1 MVTATSLEDIVLDGA
16 KEVFASMVFLPLE
29 KVAEPAPWAD
39 EQVYLATITFTGN
52 LEGCFGICCDQASVQ
67 AIAAGMLCLEPGA
80 SLSDSEISDA
90 IGEIAN
96 MIMGGVKTRV
106 QHEITN
112 IEISIPTVTLGR
124 QLQNRLRDGMSRISL
139 PMAVGEQHHAELSLM
154 YRLRD
159 RQPAGTSSSC
169 PNASQPAVP

>member
-1 MVTATSLEDIVLDGA
+1 MVTTVSLEDILLDGA

-29 KVAEPAPWAD
+29 KAAEFSPGPD
-39 EQVYLATITFTGN
+39 EQVYLATITFTGD
-52 LEGCFGICCDQASVQ
+52 LEGCFGICCDQACVQ
-67 AIAAGMLCLEPGA
+67 AVAAGMLCLEPGA

-96 MIMGGVKTRV
+96 MVMGGVKTRV

-124 QLQNRLRDGMSRISL
+124 QLQNRLREGASRISV
-139 PMAVGEQHHAELSLM
+139 PTTVGEKYHAELSLT
-154 YRLRD
+154 YRLR
-159 RQPAGTSSSC
+159 GK
-169 PNASQPAVP
+169 